1 MKNKF
6 LKDQLTEE
14 SGGKYSSKKFWG
26 AIIMTL
32 VCTAFV
38 LDGLKFYT
46 ANHDLFNS
54 MLIAG
59 CTLLGLTIAK
69 SVFNKTE
76 KPKNE

>member
-32 VCTAFV
+32 VCASFI
-38 LDGLKFYT
+38 LDGLNFYT
-46 ANHDLFNS
+46 ANENLFNS
-54 MLIAG
+54 MLIGG

-69 SVFNKTE
+69 GVFNKDS
-76 KPKNE
+76 K